1 MLPEIGEE
9 GQRRLAD
16 AKVLVVGAGGLGSPI
31 TLYLAGAGVGTLAL
45 MDDDVVSLT
54 NLHRQVLYGE
64 DVLGMPKAVC
74 ATERLQRLNS
84 DVHIITYPERLTPQ
98 NAAERIAA
106 YDIVVDGTD
115 NAAVRYLISDV
126 CQALRKPYVYGA
138 ICGFEGQVAVLCAG
152 HATDALSPGR
162 CPSLCPARRQRGGR
176 AHTGHRRQ
184 RGGRAGH
191 PAPLRH
197 GQPAH
202 RQALDHRPPY
212 HAEFR
217 HRPVREGSGTFLC
230 LSHHLGDN
238 PFGQGGYH
246 FPGLKGLSGIF
257 HPYKKR
263 CFQKN

>member
-1 MLPEIGEE
+1 MENRYHRQTMLPEIGEE

-74 ATERLQRLNS
+74 ATERLQSLNS

-152 HATDALSPGR
+152 HATYRTLYPQDDAPASSLPVVKGVVGPTPGTVGSVEAAQAIQLLCGMGSPLIDR
-162 CPSLCPARRQRGGR
+162 LW
-176 AHTGHRRQ
+176 TID
-184 RGGRAGH
+184 
-191 PAPLRH
+191 LRTMKSFVID
-197 GQPAH
+197 
-202 RQALDHRPPY
+202 L
-212 HAEFR
+212 
-217 HRPVREGSGTFLC
+217 
-230 LSHHLGDN
+230 
-238 PFGQGGYH
+238 
-246 FPGLKGLSGIF
+246 
-257 HPYKKR
+257 
-263 CFQKN
+263 